1 MLGEA
6 QETTENNKRKKEHPS
21 LPTII
26 IFTRNL
32 LRKDGRVEVKR
43 KVGREEGKERKEKGE
58 NQTIARITNRELIS

>member
-6 QETTENNKRKKEHPS
+6 QKTTGKQQKKEEHPS

-26 IFTRNL
+26 IFTRIL

-43 KVGREEGKERKEKGE
+43 KVGREEGKERKEKGK
-58 NQTIARITNRELIS
+58 TKP